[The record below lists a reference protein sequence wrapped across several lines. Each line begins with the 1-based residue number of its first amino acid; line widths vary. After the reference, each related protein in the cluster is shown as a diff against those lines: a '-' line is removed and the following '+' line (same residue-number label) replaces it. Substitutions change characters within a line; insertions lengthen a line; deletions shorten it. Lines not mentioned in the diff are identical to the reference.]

1 MDYSGPAGASSCGGS
16 DASGAS
22 GAGAQ
27 LPEPKMDSLQEVCD
41 AVSSASLSSLQVCI
55 RVLPY
60 V

>member
-16 DASGAS
+16 DASGSA
-22 GAGAQ
+22 AGAQ

-41 AVSSASLSSLQVCI
+41 AVSSASLSSLQV
-55 RVLPY
+55 RSVLLY